1 MVYMHL
7 CFLFVTKSK
16 LALLTALQANKSGDK
31 MLRQEIMIYL
41 ENQQMEKMG
50 S

>member
-1 MVYMHL
+1 MHL

-16 LALLTALQANKSGDK
+16 LALLTALEANKSEDK
-31 MLRQEIMIYL
+31 VLRQEIIYL

-50 S
+50 G